1 MKLTALVFLCGV
13 LLTQTATA
21 INAAEYVGSE
31 QWQKRRLFAP
41 TPSELQQET
50 AGRIVIYDGLTEV
63 DLDRALDDQ
72 FQRLESMMFIRTKR
86 PLPGGDVAAYEDDDD
101 C

>member
-1 MKLTALVFLCGV
+1 MKPTATMFLWGI
-13 LLTQTATA
+13 LLTQTTAT
-21 INAAEYVGSE
+21 IQAAEFVGSE
-31 QWQKRRLFAP
+31 EWQQRRLF
-41 TPSELQQET
+41 TPSPNELQQEA
-50 AGRIVIYDGLTEV
+50 AGRIFIYDGMMET

-86 PLPGGDVAAYEDDDD
+86 QLPEEEIVAYDDDD

>member
-1 MKLTALVFLCGV
+1 MKPTARVFLWGI
-13 LLTQTATA
+13 LLTQTAAA
-21 INAAEYVGSE
+21 IQAEEYIGSE
-31 QWQKRRLFAP
+31 EWQQRRLF
-41 TPSELQQET
+41 TPSPNELQREA
-50 AGRIVIYDGLTEV
+50 AGRIFIYDGMMEA

-86 PLPGGDVAAYEDDDD
+86 QLPEGDVVAYDDDD

>member
-1 MKLTALVFLCGV
+1 MKLTALVFLWGI

-21 INAAEYVGSE
+21 IQAAEYIGSE
-31 QWQKRRLFAP
+31 GWQQRRLF
-41 TPSELQQET
+41 TPSPNELQQEA
-50 AGRIVIYDGLTEV
+50 AGRIFIYDGMMEA
-63 DLDRALDDQ
+63 DLDHALDDQ

-86 PLPGGDVAAYEDDDD
+86 QLPEGEIVAYDDDD